1 MNLRRCGVADLDSF
15 KRYCQILDQAVA
27 ETRKEDIAEC
37 ARVLA
42 LSKCGVHTG
51 HEWDL

>member
-27 ETRKEDIAEC
+27 EARKEDIAEC

-42 LSKCGVHTG
+42 LRKCGVHTG
-51 HEWDL
+51 HERDL

>member
-1 MNLRRCGVADLDSF
+1 MNLRKYGVADLDSF

-27 ETRKEDIAEC
+27 DARKEDIGEC

-42 LSKCGVHTG
+42 LSKCGVQKG
-51 HEWDL
+51 HERDL